1 MYELG
6 YIFMDYDLLKDYFKK
21 TNNIQKVGYNYFIM
35 N

>member
-21 TNNIQKVGYNYFIM
+21 THIIQNVKYDYFIIK
-35 N
+35 